1 MGTKDPTRPPFALL
15 LLVPGVLFR
24 VGLVTHLLYWMGRRG
39 GRGQCCPSAHGCRLP
54 VGRGGGECGGTQTPI
69 PAHPTLARI
78 AVLSAIASVEQC
90 RGMLIDTGGTGTFW
104 SGVGSP
110 QCTVRVMSVV
120 PSLQR
125 GVMNGADAAPVL
137 ALGTPGC
144 GAVVGGLCS
153 KLRTDIALRCQRGTS
168 LLQTVSGCSHWRGWK
183 GRGVRALS
191 GCPLPIAHCPLPTAP
206 CSLPTAAPAIPVVSQ
221 RCIEPAG

>member
-1 MGTKDPTRPPFALL
+1 M
-15 LLVPGVLFR
+15 
-24 VGLVTHLLYWMGRRG
+24 
-39 GRGQCCPSAHGCRLP
+39 
-54 VGRGGGECGGTQTPI
+54 GGEGGGTQTPT

-78 AVLSAIASVEQC
+78 VVLSAIASAEQC
-90 RGMLIDTGGTGTFW
+90 RGTLIDIGGTGTFW

-125 GVMNGADAAPVL
+125 AVTNGADASPVL

-168 LLQTVSGCSHWRGWK
+168 LLQTASGCSHWRGCE
-183 GRGVRALS
+183 GRGIRALS
-191 GCPLPIAHCPLPTAP
+191 SCPLPTAPCPLPPAHCPLPIAHCPPPPAP

-221 RCIEPAG
+221 GCIEPAG